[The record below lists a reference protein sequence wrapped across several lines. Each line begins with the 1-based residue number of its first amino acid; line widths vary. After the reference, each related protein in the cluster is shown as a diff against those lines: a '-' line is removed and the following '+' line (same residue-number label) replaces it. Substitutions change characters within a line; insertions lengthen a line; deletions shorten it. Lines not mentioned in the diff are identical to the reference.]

1 MRDELYHKTYDKNN
15 YNCAHFARD
24 VYLAETG
31 KDIGDTLSGFLL
43 PPSKRVV
50 EMNKRHRLVK
60 LDRPVSPC
68 LVLMLGNKV
77 APHVGVFVRDK
88 VIHIQEIGVQ
98 YVSLSIAKLGFT
110 KLGYYKC

>member
-1 MRDELYHKTYDKNN
+1 MRDELYYKTYDKNN

-31 KDIGDTLSGFLL
+31 RDIGDTLSGFLL

-50 EMNKRHRLVK
+50 QMHKRHRLVK

-68 LVLMLGNKV
+68 LVLMLGSKV

-88 VIHIQEIGVQ
+88 VIHIQEAGVQ

-110 KLGYYKC
+110 NFLIH

>member
-1 MRDELYHKTYDKNN
+1 MRDDLYYKTYDKNN

-43 PPSKRVV
+43 PPTKRVV
-50 EMNKRHRLVK
+50 DMTKRYRLVK
-60 LDRPVSPC
+60 LDRPISPC
-68 LVLMLGNKV
+68 LVIMLGNKV

-98 YVSLSIAKLGFT
+98 YVSLTIASLGFT

>member
-1 MRDELYHKTYDKNN
+1 MRDELYYKTYDKNN

-50 EMNKRHRLVK
+50 QINKRHRLTR

-68 LVLMLGNKV
+68 LVIMLGNKIE
-77 APHVGVFVRDK
+77 PHVGVFLRDK
-88 VIHIQEIGVQ
+88 LIHITKRGVMF
-98 YVSLSIAKLGFT
+98 VSLAYATYGYS